1 MVYKVIGLMSGS
13 SLDGLDIAFVHLQ
26 ENGGK
31 WGYEILHADCYEYD
45 STWIARLKNPI
56 DLNALDYQLLH
67 TEYGHYLGKQVNVFI
82 EKNNLHHQVSLI
94 SSHGHTTFH
103 VPEKLMTAQLGDG
116 AAIAAETQ
124 LPVVTDLR
132 AMDVAFGGQ
141 GAPIVPIGE
150 KLLLGDYT
158 YFLNLGGIANI
169 SANIND
175 RFLAFDVCAANRV
188 LNMLAE
194 EKGVAFDKGGKIAA
208 AGNINNELLQKLN
221 KLEYYKRPHPKSLA
235 NDFGIETVF
244 PIIKQS
250 SLSIE
255 DAMRTYVEH
264 IVVQIKNSIQSITR
278 NHQLPTTNY
287 KLLATGGGAFN
298 TFLINRLKEVLQEIN
313 IEIFI
318 PDENLIKY
326 KEALIMALMGALRW
340 REEYNVLASVTGA
353 KRNSIGGALWL
364 GAEA

>member
-13 SLDGLDIAFVHLQ
+13 SLDGLDIAFVQLQ

-31 WGYEILHADCYEYD
+31 WSYEILQADCYEYD
-45 STWIARLKNPI
+45 NDWITKLKNAVG
-56 DLNALDYQLLH
+56 LNALDYQLLH
-67 TEYGHYLGKQVNVFI
+67 IEYGHYLGRQVNLFI
-82 EKNNLHHQVSLI
+82 EKNNIDHQVNLI

-103 VPEKLMTAQLGDG
+103 LPKKLMTAQLGDG

-132 AMDVAFGGQ
+132 ALDVAFGGQ

-150 KLLLGDYT
+150 KLLFGDYT

-175 RFLAFDVCAANRV
+175 NFIAFDICAANRV

-194 EKGVAFDKGGKIAA
+194 EKNLQFDEDGKIAA

-221 KLEYYKRPHPKSLA
+221 DLEYYKRPHPKSLA
-235 NDFGIETVF
+235 NDFGVETVF

-250 SLSIE
+250 LGIE

-264 IVVQIKNSIQSITR
+264 IVVQIKNAINGQRSTVNGQ
-278 NHQLPTTNY
+278 
-287 KLLATGGGAFN
+287 LLATGGGAFN
-298 TFLINRLKEVLQEIN
+298 SFLITRLKDVLQEIN
-313 IEIFI
+313 IEVII
-318 PDENLIKY
+318 PEENLIEY
-326 KEALIMALMGALRW
+326 KEALIMALIGTLRW

-364 GAEA
+364 GTEA